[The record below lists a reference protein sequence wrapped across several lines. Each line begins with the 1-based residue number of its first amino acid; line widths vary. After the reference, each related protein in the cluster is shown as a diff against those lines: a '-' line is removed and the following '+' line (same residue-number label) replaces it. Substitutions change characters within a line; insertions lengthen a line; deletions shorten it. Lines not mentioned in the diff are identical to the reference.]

1 MRTFESDDHDIRS
14 VNGISSHHIRVKSE
28 SRFGQMTVKPNIRD
42 MTLEEIEFL
51 IASLGKEKYRARQ
64 IMKWLYTGGASTFSE
79 MTTLS
84 REFRTRMG
92 DLTRILEPA
101 IDRIQSSRDGT
112 KKVLFRLE
120 DGLFIESVLIPGR
133 NHWTACISTQSGCA
147 MGCRFC
153 LTGRQGLKR
162 DLLPSEIA
170 GQMTMLRRHTPEGP
184 ETKNIV
190 LMGMGEPLANYNH
203 TLKAIRILTS
213 DYGLGFSSR
222 KVTVSTCGIAPRIL
236 QLGKDV
242 CVNLA
247 ISLNAP
253 DDRRRN
259 ALMPV
264 NRIYPLAELLKA
276 CIDYPMPGRRMLTF
290 EYILIAGV
298 NDSPADAEKLARLL
312 RGLHCKLNL
321 IAFNE
326 FQGCG
331 YRTPTTE
338 AISAF
343 QQILL
348 DRHYTA
354 ILRKSH
360 GRDILAACGQLSG
373 DAAGFKIGTGQ
384 MDMIE

>member
-1 MRTFESDDHDIRS
+1 
-14 VNGISSHHIRVKSE
+14 
-28 SRFGQMTVKPNIRD
+28 MTAKPNIRD
-42 MTLEEIEFL
+42 MSLKEIEAL

-64 IMKWLYTGGASTFSE
+64 IMKWLYTGGATSFAE
-79 MTTLS
+79 MTTLA
-84 REFRTRMG
+84 REFRTRMEG
-92 DLTRILEPA
+92 LARIFEPA
-101 IDRIQSSRDGT
+101 IDRIQASQDGT

-120 DGLFIESVLIPGR
+120 DDLFIESVLIPGR
-133 NHWTACISTQSGCA
+133 NHWTACISTQAGCA

-153 LTGRQGLKR
+153 LTGRQGLR
-162 DLLPSEIA
+162 RNLLPSEIT

-184 ETKNIV
+184 EIKNIV
-190 LMGMGEPLANYNH
+190 LMGMGEPLANYDH

-222 KVTVSTCGIAPRIL
+222 KVTVSTCGIAPRIV

-253 DDRRRN
+253 DDRRRDE
-259 ALMPV
+259 LMPV
-264 NRIYPLAELLKA
+264 NRKYPLTELLRA
-276 CIDYPMPGRRMLTF
+276 CSDYPMPGRRMLTF
-290 EYILIAGV
+290 EYILMAGV
-298 NDSPADAEKLARLL
+298 NDSPTDAEKLARLL

-326 FQGCG
+326 FPGSD
-331 YRTPTTE
+331 YRMPTPE
-338 AISAF
+338 QVSAF

-348 DRHYTA
+348 DHHYTA
-354 ILRKSH
+354 ILRASH

-373 DAAGFKIGTGQ
+373 QAASGNGFPAV
-384 MDMIE
+384 E